1 MGALY
6 SRMSFKDRE
15 DLLSCKDLR
24 SFGELE
30 SIAFTTTEVNPNFI
44 RFTVVKV
51 T

>member
-15 DLLSCKDLR
+15 DLLSCKYLR
-24 SFGELE
+24 SSEELE